1 MHRTLVVSLPTDR
14 TDQLIGRL
22 EPLDAVVGLSVQR
35 HGSLKP
41 PGDVLTLHVLNNG
54 IDEALRQIAAVCTG
68 TLYSIATAEQASLI
82 DPSSDSLVENDID
95 EAIWEEMETG
105 LRHQA
110 RITGNYLALMALGG
124 AMCAVGLVSEPVPQ
138 VIAFVAASVVA
149 PGFEPI
155 AKISLGLVL
164 QNFNTVRRGLK
175 SVLMGYGVLI
185 LTSAVVFALLRWAGV
200 TSPTE
205 FVNNQAVEMMA
216 HPSAKDIIVS
226 ICGTLAGAII
236 IASYRR
242 SIIAGAL
249 IAMVIISA
257 AAMIG
262 PALICGSWSLAV
274 EGAERFA
281 MDVALIII
289 SCLIVFWAKQQFLHK
304 RKPIV

>member
-1 MHRTLVVSLPTDR
+1 MHRTLVVSLSPDH
-14 TDQLIGRL
+14 TDQLISQL
-22 EPLDAVVGLSVQR
+22 EPLACVVGLSVQR
-35 HGSLKP
+35 GGSIKP
-41 PGDVLTLHVLNNG
+41 VGDILTLQTLNKG
-54 IDEALRQIAAVCTG
+54 IDEALRRIADVCKGST
-68 TLYSIATAEQASLI
+68 YSIATAEQASLI
-82 DPSSDSLVENDID
+82 DPQNDLLVENDID

-110 RITGNYLALMALGG
+110 RVTANYLALMALGG
-124 AMCAVGLVSEPVPQ
+124 AMSAVGLVSNPVPQ

-155 AKISLGLVL
+155 AKIPLGLVL
-164 QNFNTVRRGLK
+164 KNLHTVRRGLK
-175 SVLMGYGVLI
+175 SALTGYGVLI
-185 LTSAVVFALLRWAGV
+185 LASALTFALLRWMGAANDG
-200 TSPTE
+200 E
-205 FVNNQAVEMMA
+205 FISNQAVDMMS
-216 HPSAKDIIVS
+216 HPSAKDITVS
-226 ICGTLAGAII
+226 LCGTLSGAII

-262 PALICGSWSLAV
+262 VAIACGQWDLAL

-281 MDVALIII
+281 LDVALIII
-289 SCLIVFWAKQQFLHK
+289 TCYVVFMAKQQFLHK

>member
-1 MHRTLVVSLPTDR
+1 MHRTLVVSLPADR
-14 TDQLIGRL
+14 TNQLIEL
-22 EPLDAVVGLSVQR
+22 LKPLDVIVGLSVQR
-35 HGSLKP
+35 GGSIKP
-41 PGDVLTLHVLNNG
+41 PGDVLTLQVLNKG
-54 IDEALRQIAAVCTG
+54 IDEALRRITAVCNETP
-68 TLYSIATAEQASLI
+68 YSIATAEQASLI
-82 DPSSDSLVENDID
+82 DPSADSLIENDID

-110 RITGNYLALMALGG
+110 RITSNYLALMALGG
-124 AMCAVGLVSEPVPQ
+124 IMCAVGLVSEPVPQ
-138 VIAFVAASVVA
+138 VIAFIAAAVVA

-164 QNFNTVRRGLK
+164 KNFNTVKRGLK

-185 LTSAVVFALLRWAGV
+185 LSSAAVFALLRWLGV
-200 TSPTE
+200 TSSGE
-205 FVNNQAVEMMA
+205 FASNQAVEMMA
-216 HPSAKDIIVS
+216 HPSTKDITVS

-262 PALICGSWSLAV
+262 PALICGSLSLAL
-274 EGAERFA
+274 EGAERFG
-281 MDVALIII
+281 MDVALIIA
-289 SCLIVFWAKQQFLHK
+289 SCFVVFWVKQQFLHK